1 MTPTK
6 KGTEYFHATL
16 NDGTQET
23 RVVGFRKRQRDL
35 LQQFEESGEPVDI
48 LACKIKRSKFGDDH
62 NVMMANKTAVVT
74 SPTKI
79 RIDREKLAKRSN
91 LQLRDL
97 PCLSDGTRVSCT
109 VKVLRVEAKALVSGG
124 QSLQNVIISDSTMA
138 NKIVLWNDDIDKLK
152 VGNSYHLKQ
161 VLVRVIPR

>member
-1 MTPTK
+1 MPLSTMELK
-6 KGTEYFHATL
+6 KQGLSASESVKGIFNNL
-16 NDGTQET
+16 KK
-23 RVVGFRKRQRDL
+23 VGSL
-35 LQQFEESGEPVDI
+35 LTSYRAK
-48 LACKIKRSKFGDDH
+48 LRFGDNH

-79 RIDREKLAKRSN
+79 SIDHEKLAKRSN

-124 QSLQNVIISDSTMA
+124 QSQTR
-138 NKIVLWNDDIDKLK
+138 LWPT
-152 VGNSYHLKQ
+152 
-161 VLVRVIPR
+161 R